1 MLKSYLGPLFMTFFI
16 ALFILVMQFLW
27 KYIDDLVGKGF
38 EWYIIAEL
46 LFYAASTFVPLALPL
61 AILLASIMTLGNIG
75 EHYELVAIKSSGIA
89 LQKILM
95 PLVIVSL
102 VICVAAFYFSNNV
115 LPVANLKMR
124 TLIYD
129 VQSKKPTIN
138 IREGIFFTEIENY
151 VLYIHNKDKD
161 GKTIHN
167 VMIFDHTGSS
177 LGNAVVTLAKRGRME
192 MTKDERYLVFTL
204 YDGCNYE
211 EKFDDHT
218 DFATRPFQ
226 RTYFKEQTMQFDL
239 SSFAM
244 NRSND
249 ELFKDHYQMLN
260 LKQLK
265 FAIDSLRRELN
276 DRKAQSYQEMM
287 SRYAQMIT
295 VDSVYTKFADTVNP
309 VKIEILD
316 NVKPAVQNIVADHA
330 LNGARIAKDN
340 VFFYAQ
346 NHEAREQFIF
356 RHEVEWHRKFT
367 LSFAC
372 LVLFFIGAPLGAII
386 RKGGFGLPIVFSVLF
401 FVIFHVIS
409 MTSEKFV
416 REGAIPAFQGM
427 WMASLIYVPIG
438 IFLTYKATTDSGIMD
453 FTTYE
458 RFFNRIFRH
467 KKYVSDKKLSE
478 QERKKNEAINK
489 EMSDEGPANMQ

>member
-1 MLKSYLGPLFMTFFI
+1 
-16 ALFILVMQFLW
+16 
-27 KYIDDLVGKGF
+27 
-38 EWYIIAEL
+38 
-46 LFYAASTFVPLALPL
+46 
-61 AILLASIMTLGNIG
+61 
-75 EHYELVAIKSSGIA
+75 
-89 LQKILM
+89 
-95 PLVIVSL
+95 
-102 VICVAAFYFSNNV
+102 
-115 LPVANLKMR
+115 
-124 TLIYD
+124 
-129 VQSKKPTIN
+129 
-138 IREGIFFTEIENY
+138 
-151 VLYIHNKDKD
+151 
-161 GKTIHN
+161 
-167 VMIFDHTGSS
+167 
-177 LGNAVVTLAKRGRME
+177 
-192 MTKDERYLVFTL
+192 
-204 YDGCNYE
+204 
-211 EKFDDHT
+211 
-218 DFATRPFQ
+218 
-226 RTYFKEQTMQFDL
+226 MQFDL

-287 SRYAQMIT
+287 SRYTQVMSI
-295 VDSVYTKFADTVNP
+295 DSTYNKFSDTVTP
-309 VKIEILD
+309 VKITIMD

-340 VFFYAQ
+340 VFFYSQ
-346 NHEAREQFIF
+346 NHEAREQFIY
-356 RHEVEWHRKFT
+356 RHEIEWHRKFT

-416 REGAIPAFQGM
+416 REGAVPAFQGM
-427 WMASLIYVPIG
+427 WMASLIYLPIG

-467 KKYVSDKKLSE
+467 KKYIFDKKLAE
-478 QERKKNEAINK
+478 QERMKNQAINK
-489 EMSDEGPANMQ
+489 ELNDEGAANMQ